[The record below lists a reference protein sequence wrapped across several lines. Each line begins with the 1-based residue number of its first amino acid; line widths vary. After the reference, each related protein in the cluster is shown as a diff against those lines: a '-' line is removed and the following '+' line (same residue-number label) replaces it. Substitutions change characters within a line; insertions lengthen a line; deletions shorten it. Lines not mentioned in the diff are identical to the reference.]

1 MKAIL
6 SIPII
11 LVLFLGITVT
21 SSAYAQIEAGGVSS
35 DTLPKG
41 TTWYAGE
48 GLKQG
53 DFFSYSTCFVDYKE
67 CQNFEMDFWIK
78 GDKVVGSETK
88 WLAEVVVY
96 DGNQIIVGEMELGKI
111 APEPTGGTPEL
122 GVYRGAFK
130 SSISWLSAFATSDG
144 SSGGKGP
151 KGFDEVSWGKIGNIG
166 GQQVVPLAIETITVP
181 AGTWDTVIM
190 SWKTGGAISKVWI
203 ADDFPFP
210 IKAKTYT
217 HVAEGIPPPE
227 YDFELLTYKENV
239 QESPFAGI
247 ESTVNELVA
256 AGCDTDIQKEVI
268 HKKSSK
274 NFRYQVHIFYGPE
287 DPVVGC
293 EIQWLVNFLKF
304 SDETEF
310 LNQVQYDIFVV
321 DDKDIRTRSIA
332 QEEGRQFLYSP
343 SGQALIDFVVKEDP
357 GTANYVIWIY
367 GLAPNG
373 IVPSG
378 PSDYLQIEVP
388 IYALD
393 GSIPVAKIPSWIKNN
408 AGWWADGT
416 IDDQSFVQ
424 GIQFL
429 IKEKI
434 MKIPKTTQGT
444 GGSSNEIPSWIKNN
458 AGWWADGTID
468 DQSFV
473 QGIQFLI
480 KEGIMKVPQPYQSN
494 TSTGAEPPAWY
505 D

>member
-1 MKAIL
+1 
-6 SIPII
+6 
-11 LVLFLGITVT
+11 
-21 SSAYAQIEAGGVSS
+21 
-35 DTLPKG
+35 
-41 TTWYAGE
+41 
-48 GLKQG
+48 
-53 DFFSYSTCFVDYKE
+53 
-67 CQNFEMDFWIK
+67 
-78 GDKVVGSETK
+78 
-88 WLAEVVVY
+88 
-96 DGNQIIVGEMELGKI
+96 
-111 APEPTGGTPEL
+111 
-122 GVYRGAFK
+122 
-130 SSISWLSAFATSDG
+130 
-144 SSGGKGP
+144 
-151 KGFDEVSWGKIGNIG
+151 
-166 GQQVVPLAIETITVP
+166 
-181 AGTWDTVIM
+181 
-190 SWKTGGAISKVWI
+190 
-203 ADDFPFP
+203 
-210 IKAKTYT
+210 
-217 HVAEGIPPPE
+217 
-227 YDFELLTYKENV
+227 LLTYKENV
-239 QESPFAGI
+239 QESPFVGI
-247 ESTVNELVA
+247 ESTANELVA
-256 AGCDTDIQKEVI
+256 AGCDTDIEKEVI